1 MAKKRRLIKEKPEEE
16 YEFTPSNFD
25 EKEFI
30 LKDIYGTKVLF
41 ITIVYA
47 VIVGFL
53 AAVICN
59 VLGDPINWVLDTIM
73 VFAAVFTMKKLY
85 MKLGIR
91 ADLLESKTMMG
102 DYFVFLVMALGI
114 CIVFINQPFLVP

>member
-1 MAKKRRLIKEKPEEE
+1 MAKKRRFINEKPEEE

-41 ITIVYA
+41 ITIIYA
-47 VIVGFL
+47 IAMGLL

-59 VLGDPINWVLDTIM
+59 VLGDPVNWLLDTLI
-73 VFAAVFTMKKLY
+73 VFAAVATMKRFY
-85 MKLGIR
+85 VAIGIR
-91 ADLLESKTMMG
+91 ADLLETKTMVG
-102 DYFVFLVMALGI
+102 DYFIFLVMALGM